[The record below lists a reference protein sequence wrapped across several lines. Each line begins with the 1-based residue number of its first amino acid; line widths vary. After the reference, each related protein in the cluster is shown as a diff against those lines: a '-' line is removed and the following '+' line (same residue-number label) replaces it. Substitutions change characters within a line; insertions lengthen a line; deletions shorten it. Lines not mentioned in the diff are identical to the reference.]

1 MMFINAF
8 AAAITLLSP
17 AVLAAPQIPEVK
29 LKISLCKDAGNMN
42 CFEPVARVNTCENVE
57 AKYDDTITS
66 FDTRGRI
73 CSFYIDPDCREAQYF
88 TYRGSS
94 YSIIQSDW
102 SSFNDAISSFL
113 CL

>member
-42 CFEPVARVNTCENVE
+42 CFEPVARVNTCAIPIAGKHN
-57 AKYDDTITS
+57 TS
-66 FDTRGRI
+66 LIAARPT
-73 CSFYIDPDCREAQYF
+73 A
-88 TYRGSS
+88 
-94 YSIIQSDW
+94 
-102 SSFNDAISSFL
+102 
-113 CL
+113 